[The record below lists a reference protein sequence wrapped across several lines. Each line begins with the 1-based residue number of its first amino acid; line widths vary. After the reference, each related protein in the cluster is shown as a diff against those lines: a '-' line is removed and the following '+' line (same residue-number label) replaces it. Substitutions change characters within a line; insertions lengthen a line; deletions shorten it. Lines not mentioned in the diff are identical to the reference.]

1 MTAPTGAGPTSGPTV
16 SPRATLVPSTPA
28 PGSLTVLGQAISPG
42 PSESLLGRAFG
53 RFWRTL
59 LNGLVFA
66 VIGLI
71 LWEVLVK
78 ISGVTPYIAK
88 SPGDVYH
95 FLFTDPGAAVNRAIL
110 NHAFWTTAR
119 DMAIGFVAGTL
130 AALVFANIFALRREV
145 EQAVMPVA
153 MVLRTVPL
161 VAMVPLIALIFGR
174 GFWGVAVIAG
184 IVTFFPTLVNVTLAL
199 RAIPDE
205 SFDLMHG
212 YGASRIV
219 TLRKV
224 QFPGAMPALFASARI
239 AAPLALTGAL
249 LAEWLAT
256 GQGAG
261 YLMLTSSNQGNY
273 NMMWAS
279 VVVVVV
285 AAVILYSVLSGIE
298 TLVLD
303 RYAPGQNRRAI

>member
-1 MTAPTGAGPTSGPTV
+1 MTAATTPPDASA
-16 SPRATLVPSTPA
+16 RATLVPGALPPA
-28 PGSLTVLGQAISPG
+28 APPAEHHSLAVEVVKRMA
-42 PSESLLGRAFG
+42 RA
-53 RFWRTL
+53 L
-59 LNGLVFA
+59 LNGVIFA
-66 VIGLI
+66 IIGLI

-95 FLFTDPGAAVNRAIL
+95 FLFTDPDAAANRAIL

-130 AALVFANIFALRREV
+130 AALVMANIFALRREV
-145 EQAVMPVA
+145 EHAVMPAA
-153 MVLRTVPL
+153 MILRTVPL

-174 GFWGVAVIAG
+174 GVVGVAVIAG

-199 RAIPDE
+199 RAIPQE

-212 YGASRIV
+212 YGATRIV

-279 VVVVVV
+279 VVLVVV
-285 AAVILYSVLSGIE
+285 AAVILYSLISGVE
-298 TLVLD
+298 TLVLA
-303 RYAPGQNRRAI
+303 RYAPGQNRQVI

>member
-1 MTAPTGAGPTSGPTV
+1 MTATTGTGPTSGPAI
-16 SPRATLVPSTPA
+16 SPRATLVPSSPA
-28 PGSLTVLGQAISPG
+28 PTPPPEPQRSLTVEVLKRMGKALI
-42 PSESLLGRAFG
+42 
-53 RFWRTL
+53 
-59 LNGLVFA
+59 NGIVF
-66 VIGLI
+66 VIVGLI

-95 FLFTDPGAAVNRAIL
+95 FLFTDPTAAANRAIL

-119 DMAIGFVAGTL
+119 DMAIGFVAGTV

-153 MVLRTVPL
+153 MILRTVPL

-174 GFWGVAVIAG
+174 GIWGVAVIAG

-199 RAIPDE
+199 RAIPQE

-212 YGASRIV
+212 YGATRVV

-256 GQGAG
+256 GKGAG
-261 YLMLTSSNQGNY
+261 YLMLTSSNQGDY

-279 VVVVVV
+279 VVLVVV
-285 AAVILYSVLSGIE
+285 AAVLLYSLLSGIE

-303 RYAPGQNRRAI
+303 RYAPGQNRRVI

>member
-1 MTAPTGAGPTSGPTV
+1 MTATTGAGTGATSGPVV
-16 SPRATLVPSTPA
+16 SPRATLVPSSPA
-28 PGSLTVLGQAISPG
+28 PAPPPEPDRSLAVEVLKRMA
-42 PSESLLGRAFG
+42 RA
-53 RFWRTL
+53 L
-59 LNGLVFA
+59 LNG
-66 VIGLI
+66 VIFVVVGLI
-71 LWEVLVK
+71 LWQVLVK

-95 FLFTDPGAAVNRAIL
+95 FLFTDPDAAANRAVL

-130 AALVFANIFALRREV
+130 AALICANIFALRREV
-145 EQAVMPVA
+145 EQAAMPVA
-153 MVLRTVPL
+153 MILRTVPL

-174 GFWGVAVIAG
+174 GLMGVAVIAG

-199 RAIPDE
+199 RAIPPE

-212 YGASRIV
+212 YGATRIV

-224 QFPGAMPALFASARI
+224 QFPGSMPALFASARI

-256 GQGAG
+256 GKGAG

-279 VVVVVV
+279 VVLVVV
-285 AAVILYSVLSGIE
+285 AAVILYSVISGVE
-298 TLVLD
+298 TLVLA
-303 RYAPGQNRRAI
+303 RYAPGQNRQVI